1 VTSQIAPLPA
11 VTAPHFAGGAEA
23 QAATRVARV
32 AEFLLVGGVTPLLFA
47 ISWLVRKKL
56 GLDGPE
62 YAVGFLTF
70 YGAYV
75 INDPHFAVT
84 YLLFYRNVR
93 ERAFGREIALAQCV
107 RYWLAGLIAPALLIT
122 WAVVAIS
129 MRSAQSLGWMI
140 QLMYLLVGWHYVK
153 QGFGVLAVLAS
164 RRGTSFLPSERRI
177 LLAHCFAGWAYA
189 WANPAT
195 AAGEFEEKGIVYRA
209 LAHPRSVE
217 LCAGAVLAASTA
229 FLVAMLAT
237 KWRREK
243 TLPYAPLCGFLITI
257 WSWTIYSSF
266 DRLVQ
271 YLIPALH
278 SIQYLYFVWLMKKN
292 EARQAEGPPSFGPS
306 LAFRLGALA
315 LSALGLGWFLFHGAP
330 TVLDAALFPAKHA
343 AGWNTSLGRTPF
355 LATFFVIVSIHHYFM
370 DFVIWRRDNPDTK
383 YLRGPGIVD
392 RPIASTPWHENC
404 DGSSGVG
411 R

>member
-1 VTSQIAPLPA
+1 VTSQIVSLPA
-11 VTAPHFAGGAEA
+11 ATAPQFAGRSAAEGES
-23 QAATRVARV
+23 RGARV
-32 AEFLLVGGVTPLLFA
+32 AEFLLVGGATPLLFA
-47 ISWLVRKKL
+47 ISWLLRKKL

-84 YLLFYRNVR
+84 YLLFYRHAK
-93 ERAFGREIALAQCV
+93 ERAFGREIALAQRL
-107 RYWLAGLIAPALLIT
+107 RYWLAGLFVPAVLIT
-122 WAVVAIS
+122 WAVVALC

-164 RRGTSFLPSERRI
+164 RRGASFLRSERTI

-189 WANPAT
+189 WANPASL
-195 AAGEFEEKGIVYRA
+195 AGEFEEKGVVYRA
-209 LAHPRSVE
+209 LAHPRTLE
-217 LCAGAVLAASTA
+217 IGAGAVLAASTA
-229 FLVAMLAT
+229 LLLAMLLQ
-237 KWRREK
+237 KWRRER
-243 TLPYAPLCGFLITI
+243 TLPYAPLFGFLITI

-292 EARQAEGPPSFGPS
+292 EARHHEGPPSFGPS
-306 LAFRLGALA
+306 VAFRLGALA
-315 LSALGLGWFLFHGAP
+315 LSALCLGWFLFHGAP
-330 TVLDAALFPAKHA
+330 TFLDGALFSARHSTA
-343 AGWNTSLGRTPF
+343 WNTPLGRTPF
-355 LATFFVIVSIHHYFM
+355 LASFFVIVSIHHYFM

-392 RPIASTPWHENC
+392 RSIASTPWHENC
-404 DGSSGVG
+404 DGSSGVA